1 MDLSRRVTRMLLL
14 AASVAYPVAAP
25 AQDFPVKPIRIVT
38 SEPGGGGDIVARIIA
53 QGMSG
58 TFGQQ
63 VIVDNRSGAL
73 PGEIVAKALPDGY
86 TLLLHGGSFYLA
98 PFMQKLPYDVQRDFT
113 ALTHCIRSPNVVVA
127 HPSLAA
133 GSIKELIALAKAKPD
148 QLNYGSGATGVPT
161 HLSAELFKSMTGI
174 NIVRIPYKGTGPA
187 LTGLIGGETQI
198 MFATASAVA
207 PHVKS
212 GRLKALAVTSLE
224 SSVLA
229 PGLPT
234 VAATVPGYESESIIG
249 LFVPAK
255 TPAAIIRKLNQESV
269 RILHLP
275 GVKERFFNA
284 GTEAVGNTPEQFA
297 AIIKREISKWGKVIK
312 DAGVRAD

>member
-1 MDLSRRVTRMLLL
+1 
-14 AASVAYPVAAP
+14 
-25 AQDFPVKPIRIVT
+25 
-38 SEPGGGGDIVARIIA
+38 
-53 QGMSG
+53 
-58 TFGQQ
+58 
-63 VIVDNRSGAL
+63 
-73 PGEIVAKALPDGY
+73 
-86 TLLLHGGSFYLA
+86 
-98 PFMQKLPYDVQRDFT
+98 
-113 ALTHCIRSPNVVVA
+113 LTHCIRSPNVVVA